1 MPTRPR
7 APTRAIHDRQAWT
20 DHFYDIIALLKLE
33 PVREIPRD
41 TRSDGKY
48 RRKLSKWLGEAELD
62 EIFNQS
68 DALSNAEKLRDH
80 LSPILTGENAKEAIA
95 ASRWIVKEWG
105 GIPTGLDSVAVWYKE
120 CNQYHRG
127 DVHTFVNKMS
137 EKRIASWSKI
147 LSFVD
152 RQRYPIYDARNG
164 AALNTILW
172 EVGVRRYFPKVGTRN
187 TRADDAFKIMD
198 RRRRRPYT
206 LNYFDYSSL
215 IELIAREHFKDGNI
229 LNAELSLFNA
239 SHRILDDFFLKDEQL
254 RRQAKERKLERKRS
268 FIVCMDQ
275 QSVPDEEPKLP
286 L

>member
-1 MPTRPR
+1 V
-7 APTRAIHDRQAWT
+7 HDRQGWT
-20 DHFYDIIALLKLE
+20 AHFYDIVDLLKLE
-33 PVREIPRD
+33 TVRDRPRD

-48 RRKLSKWLGEAELD
+48 RRKLSKWLTDAQLD
-62 EIFNQS
+62 DIFNQP

-80 LSPILTGENAKEAIA
+80 LSPVLAGENAKEAIA

-120 CNQYHRG
+120 CNQYSRG
-127 DVHTFVNKMS
+127 DVHRFVNKMS
-137 EKRIASWSKI
+137 DKRIASWSKI

-164 AALNTILW
+164 SALNSVLW
-172 EVGVRRYFPKVGTRN
+172 EVGVKQYFPTVGTRN
-187 TRADDAFKIMD
+187 TRADEAFKIMQ
-198 RRRRRPYT
+198 RRMRRPHT

-239 SHRILDDFFLKDEQL
+239 SHRILDEFFVKDEEV
-254 RRQAKERKLERKRS
+254 RKRARQRKLERKQS
-268 FIVCMDQ
+268 FIVRPSDDNDPSTQ
-275 QSVPDEEPKLP
+275 PALP